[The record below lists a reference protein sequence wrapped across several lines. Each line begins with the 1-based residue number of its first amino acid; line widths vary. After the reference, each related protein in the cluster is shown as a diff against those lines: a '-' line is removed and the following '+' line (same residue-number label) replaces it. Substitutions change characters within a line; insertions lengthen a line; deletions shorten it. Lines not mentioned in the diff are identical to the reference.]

1 MKTSNQDKSQDKQ
14 IERVLRINYRADNQD
29 SVPIFVKH
37 LDNDPTPATVKGFA
51 DRYQNQKLIFLPVIE
66 TKEITDHFNVNNRL
80 NVNKDNEDEIYIAL
94 NTQYIES
101 VNYDT
106 LPDKEDNDFPF
117 SVKLIIVI
125 LLIAIL
131 LGINWL
137 IN

>member
-1 MKTSNQDKSQDKQ
+1 M
-14 IERVLRINYRADNQD
+14 
-29 SVPIFVKH
+29 
-37 LDNDPTPATVKGFA
+37 
-51 DRYQNQKLIFLPVIE
+51 PVIE
-66 TKEITDHFNVNNRL
+66 TKEIADHFNVNNRL